1 MGPALSADG
10 GRAAAWRDADEAL
23 LLRLTDERAVER
35 LWRLEAPPS
44 AAALPARAAVLAR
57 EVRRLPG
64 GADAVERAAAG
75 DATPLAEQLRSS
87 MASWTAALKHAAA
100 IYFERLALELE
111 RALPKSGRASAAL
124 SSSAHEAT
132 LRRVAAWIALADDG
146 TFVREIASRVA
157 DGAVPAA
164 ALDGL
169 AEAAVDRAL
178 TELGGRALGAA
189 TDLGARG
196 AAALHALGRI
206 REACK
211 LAGASGA
218 TTKRVVALAERAS
231 ARAVDEALAPLADEL
246 REAQARG
253 ATAAELAASMSR
265 VRAVWEWSGHD
276 EAVERFA
283 LDQVTDP
290 AWEIYRR
297 VAWAELRALLAPC
310 EPLYESMEARILAR
324 PSELAYAASCAQ
336 TLVFRSELETDRE
349 REWAFAER
357 ALRLCPTHRNGRL
370 VMADLLSARAL
381 ALLSR
386 TTAPSAR
393 RDVAEATELLA
404 RAEAAFAGRARTK
417 EAQGRLD
424 DTKRRWG
431 IGA

>member
-1 MGPALSADG
+1 M
-10 GRAAAWRDADEAL
+10 
-23 LLRLTDERAVER
+23 
-35 LWRLEAPPS
+35 
-44 AAALPARAAVLAR
+44 
-57 EVRRLPG
+57 RRLPG

-75 DATPLAEQLRSS
+75 DASSLAEQLRSS

-100 IYFERLALELE
+100 IYFERLALERE
-111 RALPKSGRASAAL
+111 RALPKSGQLSASALAAA
-124 SSSAHEAT
+124 AHDAT

-146 TFVREIASRVA
+146 TFVRELASRVA
-157 DGAVPAA
+157 GGAVPAA
-164 ALDGL
+164 VLDGL

-178 TELGGRALGAA
+178 TELGGRARGAV

-218 TTKRVVALAERAS
+218 TTKRVVALAERAA

-253 ATAAELAASMSR
+253 APAAELVASMSR

-297 VAWAELRALLAPC
+297 VAWPELRALLAPC

-386 TTAPSAR
+386 TTAPTAR